1 MEESVVQH
9 EQRIIYVEPNDVFD
23 KDNGRKNVGEM
34 LTPKYEDFCIS
45 FNLIIDH
52 FTRFKSSGS
61 STQEGQNEKK
71 TTSISWTI
79 NPREQ
84 LDKRNSILQG
94 NKGSYKIN
102 SDGSVEYPNEDKYN
116 FLTTYYTDL
125 TYDSYKEPTQLE
137 GLGVKSVQISYE
149 NWMSPTVVIN
159 FVDVRGSALFGAE
172 DEKHVN
178 GNLTSENIFGSF
190 FTIPYPLFRLQVKG
204 FLGKP
209 VTYQLTCS
217 NFKGNFNSQTGN
229 FEATATFIGYSWS
242 LLTDIPFSFL
252 VAAPYANK
260 WGRDYWDRH
269 KNTQEWGLWSNE
281 NGTVEPPKLGEL
293 FNNIRK
299 ADERIQINTAI
310 ITNTDTE
317 ESQTLGNEQECLNN
331 IKIYL
336 NKFINDLKRH
346 LSCIDLGFDEE
357 NNTRQLMFFSDSL
370 KSQDNREGLISY
382 NEFHNYLST
391 YSVNYNGENL
401 NGLSEDNL
409 PNKMENFHPQIT
421 FYEIF
426 AINED
431 KSIKLKDYDQT
442 TVNNLK
448 QIKLNDCDIKLTNK
462 TASKLISE
470 IERKNSSIKKY
481 GYLLN
486 LSNLFEKIEDR
497 LTEIKNQ
504 QEIIAKRI
512 NESINY
518 NIESIVGFQPW
529 IGNVFKVIFC
539 HLETF
544 CHIIFDSSNEIY
556 EQLKNHERKTSVLG
570 VDVNQTDLLPQKKKS
585 NNLTQDKDSIY
596 PWPAVFKEQSSSE
609 GKSEEKTFAW
619 VGDFSNKFIEQQ
631 VVYSIQEGIQRLVNE
646 SKKENNSNDIV
657 SFPLFGTDFWYK
669 NSPFSQVGEKSTS
682 ELAGYLAMRAANI
695 IGLMFNNNIDD
706 NLANLFGRLD
716 GYNLFYAVKSTGE
729 LSNLFNNITYEDIK
743 NITYCKE
750 EGDKWANNSIEGT
763 NKKYHTFETV
773 KKIRDDY
780 NNQGRQ
786 PMFKKDGDNN
796 LFVHWYDKN
805 KASLLPSFLSS
816 YSDYKSLEYN
826 SNDKQNPYFIP
837 KTDSNN
843 NAYDYVYMCDTS
855 KMSFDKESNKDFLES
870 YRNTYMFKI
879 FDKESDVTD
888 IENRYAKLKENNG
901 KLKIFDYEVVD
912 DLTDYLNN
920 VYKID
925 SSYWSKFFNNVYYML
940 SGKKSDLNIDDG
952 WLLPNSDVD
961 GNIKDFEKY
970 AQGLWNVGLVNNYK
984 NLCNQ
989 VCFDEKSG
997 NFKLKITSKKEDE
1010 KEVSLEDLCIQELK
1024 VKEENFEGNLFGCGF
1039 YYLQNEKISTESVD
1053 EYFYRVPRVKT
1064 LLLLHTLKY
1073 DYISTNLN
1081 VFKKDKKNGSIES
1094 VPKGYLAFIG
1104 GLLWRKRYY
1113 KNHNNN
1119 DPINYGAYTNPGI
1132 DRTLLAKKGDGLF
1145 FRISNGSVKLDYY
1158 LVNNIIGIDKE
1169 DIDYN
1174 IENQLIELFETVVKD
1189 FKEHLERYELKPTY
1203 KDNNHIFYYESFTNV
1218 KSIVN
1223 NSFLGAK
1230 RYYLYKKKHKKVDFR
1245 GYLKNECFS
1254 NWVTNYSSIIPE
1266 YGSPLLKMLF
1276 NENNKKFQDALKDLY
1291 FGRYVIFDACG
1302 RVMGKDTGIM
1312 LNTDQINVKESSYD
1326 NYLQGFCD
1334 AVNNIIKSDG
1344 VVTISDDFQTNDNIV
1359 KNKDLSIGI
1368 YYYIK
1373 QVWDKWLCCVDE
1385 NFFNVENFFDKN
1397 FIFIDSFYR
1406 NTFHDVAVNCEKLLN
1421 VFDGSDKEGN
1431 VFNFLSHIVKDC
1443 DSWLFAV
1450 PDFIGFNG
1458 ESTKEDVELMENLFR
1473 PMSYNE
1479 IPSPSLS
1486 NKFIVMLCHTPSS
1499 TTSEDNGFRT
1509 DNYDIWSNGAITEDG
1524 KRLFS
1529 ITNAEDF
1536 NTNKNIMTR
1545 QGYNVP
1551 TFGVSFGRQN
1561 NHIFKNLT
1569 ANMDN
1574 PISTEQ
1580 SIAALWS
1587 VAELGADNARKVK
1600 FIGQD
1605 VFNIFSNYSYS
1616 VSFDMIGNAQICPLM
1631 YFQLLNVPMW
1641 RGTYMVYKVEH
1652 SMTPGNMN
1660 TRVTGIKMS
1669 RYAKPFNKTFFTYN
1683 NSQDNLF
1690 GGTDFTIDCDDED
1703 YQGDSNFKKSKY
1715 FTYEELIRST
1725 TAKNKNIDN
1734 TPDEESKKNLSKLAF
1749 NVLDKIREKYGKP
1762 IRISSGFRSKA
1773 LNNELKKQGSKP
1785 SDTSNHLWGAAADI
1799 QPSNAATTNDVVE
1812 LYNFIEKMLDN
1823 GEIKLCELLREFNDK
1838 STWVH
1843 VAIPNSHDNR
1853 TECYKN
1859 PNMKG

>member
-61 STQEGQNEKK
+61 STQEGQNGKK
-71 TTSISWTI
+71 TSSICWTV

-94 NKGSYKIN
+94 NKGSYKIK
-102 SDGSVEYPNEDKYN
+102 SDGTVEYPNEDKYN

-137 GLGVKSVQISYE
+137 ALGVKSVQISYE

-178 GNLTSENIFGSF
+178 GKLTSENIFGSF

-269 KNTQEWGLWSNE
+269 KNTKEWGLWSNE

-310 ITNTDTE
+310 TTNTDTE

-336 NKFINDLKRH
+336 IKFINDLKKH

-357 NNTRQLMFFSDSL
+357 NNTRQLIFFSDSL
-370 KSQDNREGLISY
+370 ISNDIGEVIISY

-391 YSVNYNGENL
+391 YSTNYNGENL

-409 PNKMENFHPQIT
+409 PNKMEVFTPQIT
-421 FYEIF
+421 FFEIF
-426 AINED
+426 VINND
-431 KSIKLKDYDQT
+431 KSIKLKDYDQI

-448 QIKLNDCDIKLTNK
+448 QIKLNNCDIKLTNK

-470 IERKNSSIKKY
+470 IERKNSSIKKNA
-481 GYLLN
+481 YLLN
-486 LSNLFEKIEDR
+486 VSNLFEKIEDR

-518 NIESIVGFQPW
+518 NIESLVGFQPW

-556 EQLKNHERKTSVLG
+556 EQLKNHERKASVLG
-570 VDVNQTDLLPQKKKS
+570 VDVNQTDLLPQKKK
-585 NNLTQDKDSIY
+585 NNNITQDKDSIY
-596 PWPAVFKEQSSSE
+596 PWPAVFNEQSSSE

-619 VGDFSNKFIEQQ
+619 VGDFSNNFIEQQ

-716 GYNLFYAVKSTGE
+716 GYNLFYAVKSTGS

-773 KKIRDDY
+773 KKIIDNY
-780 NNQGRQ
+780 NNQGRH
-786 PMFKKDGDNN
+786 PMFKNNGDNN

-837 KTDSNN
+837 KTDSSN

-855 KMSFDKESNKDFLES
+855 KLSFDKKSNKDFLES
-870 YRNTYMFKI
+870 YTNSYMFKI

-925 SSYWSKFFNNVYYML
+925 TSYWCKFFEDVYYML
-940 SGKKSDLNIDDG
+940 SGKKTDLNIDDG
-952 WLLPNSDVD
+952 WLLPNRKVYGD
-961 GNIKDFEKY
+961 IEDFDKY
-970 AQGLWNVGLVNNYK
+970 AQGLWDKAFNK
-984 NLCNQ
+984 NLLNRVQ
-989 VCFDEKSG
+989 VDQETGQLKLQVTSKDEKIDVTLEDVCVQQ
-997 NFKLKITSKKEDE
+997 LKIKQYGT
-1010 KEVSLEDLCIQELK
+1010 
-1024 VKEENFEGNLFGCGF
+1024 EESLFGCPF
-1039 YYLQNEKISTESVD
+1039 YYLQNEKFDNEEEEDAIDRIT
-1053 EYFYRVPRVKT
+1053 RVKA
-1064 LLLLHTLKY
+1064 LLFLHTLKY
-1073 DYISTNLN
+1073 NYICTDLN
-1081 VFKKDKKNGSIES
+1081 VFKKDKKNGCVES
-1094 VPKGYLAFIG
+1094 VPKGYLTFIG

-1113 KNHNNN
+1113 KNHNNI
-1119 DPINYGAYTNPGI
+1119 DPINYGKQNKYKKPGI
-1132 DRTLLAKKGDGLF
+1132 DKTLLARKGNGLF
-1145 FRISNGSVKLDYY
+1145 FQTARNNDKNIDYY
-1158 LVNNIIGIDKE
+1158 LVDGVIGIDTDSKE
-1169 DIDYN
+1169 IDYN
-1174 IENQLIELFETVVKD
+1174 IENQLINLFEDFVKK
-1189 FKEHLERYELKPTY
+1189 FNVYITKYELKPTDIKNPIFTHDSFVNCLKNI
-1203 KDNNHIFYYESFTNV
+1203 KDYF
-1218 KSIVN
+1218 
-1223 NSFLGAK
+1223 NSS
-1230 RYYLYKKKHKKVDFR
+1230 KKKTKELKKSNYR
-1245 GYLKNECFS
+1245 AKLKDYFS
-1254 NWVTNYSSIIPE
+1254 NWVGNYSAIIPLE
-1266 YGSPLLKMLF
+1266 IGNEIYLKTLF
-1276 NENNKKFQDALKDLY
+1276 NENDKMFQDALKDLY
-1291 FGRYVIFDACG
+1291 FGRYIIFDVCG
-1302 RVMGKDTGIM
+1302 RVMGKDTDDM
-1312 LNTDQINVKESSYD
+1312 LKTDQINVKESSYD

-1334 AVNNIIKSDG
+1334 VVNNIIKSDR
-1344 VVTISDDFQTNDNIV
+1344 VVTISDDFQTNANIV

-1373 QVWDKWLCCVDE
+1373 QVWDKWLCCIDE

-1406 NTFHDVAVNCEKLLN
+1406 NTFHDVAVNCEKLLK

-1536 NTNKNIMTR
+1536 NTNKDIMTR

-1690 GGTDFTIDCDDED
+1690 GGTDFTIDCDGED

-1773 LNNELKKQGSKP
+1773 LNNKLKEQGSKV

-1823 GEIKLCELLREFNDK
+1823 GEIKLCELLRESNDK

-1843 VAIPNSHDNR
+1843 VAIPNSHDNK